1 MMYGYDDSWG
11 AGGWV
16 LMSMLLLVV
25 VGAVIVSV
33 LALIRSTRSPVV
45 RPTPVADGNGSALR
59 TLDERFAR
67 GEIDEADYTKR
78 REMLTSR

>member
-1 MMYGYDDSWG
+1 MMYGYEHGWD

-16 LMSMLLLVV
+16 LMSVLILVV

-33 LALIRSTRSPVV
+33 LSLIHSS
-45 RPTPVADGNGSALR
+45 RPRVTAPAQAAEASGSALR

-67 GEIDEADYTKR
+67 GDIDEADYTTR
-78 REMLTSR
+78 RDLLTSR